1 MSPVEQLSGVE
12 AMSARIAKFA
22 ILFSL
27 VLVTS
32 AAQTV
37 SAQLVLGRVGG
48 VKIDAQGVIQQGFQK
63 LDGTT
68 LRQVQDYLNAADQDI
83 SKSTSMRMISL
94 RGLEDAVNETH
105 RTGKQLSAEV
115 QYMAGLQR
123 VEFVILSPETNDVI
137 LAGPAEGWKIS
148 AGGSIVGAT
157 TNRPVIHLE
166 DFLVA
171 MRTVDAANEGS
182 GISVSIDPTEQGVK
196 QLTQFY
202 KQLAQGGGF
211 DPSLEDK
218 IENVL
223 GDQQISLTG
232 VPQDSRFA
240 NVLVAADYKM
250 KRIAMGLEASPI
262 KALPSFLDLAVN
274 GKAKV
279 VRMSPRFWM
288 ECNYQPLAK
297 SDDGQV
303 WQLRGQGV
311 KTLCEET
318 VVSRD
323 GTERVKPNRFASK
336 WADLMTKNF
345 DDLAAADSTF
355 GELRNVMDLSVIA
368 ALMKQQ
374 QMTQAVSLEIPAIL
388 GLTEVATTPAWT
400 VPKTVPT
407 QCSFARLTRSWLVTA
422 SGGVSVDSWGVA
434 EKFET
439 DAKVGEVAKVALK
452 RNSDRWWWNASTN

>member
-1 MSPVEQLSGVE
+1 
-12 AMSARIAKFA
+12 MSARFVKFS

-27 VLVTS
+27 VLVIG
-32 AAQTV
+32 AAQ
-37 SAQLVLGRVGG
+37 SASGQFLLSRVGG
-48 VKIDAQGVIQQGFQK
+48 VKIDAQGVIQQGFES
-63 LDGTT
+63 LDEST
-68 LRQVQDYLNAADQDI
+68 LKQVQDYLNAADQDI

-94 RGLEDAVNETH
+94 RGLEEAISEAH
-105 RTGKQLSAEV
+105 RSGKQLPAEV

-137 LAGPAEGWKIS
+137 LAGPAEGWKVS
-148 AGGSIVGAT
+148 GDGSIVGVS

-171 MRTVDAANEGS
+171 MRSVDAANQGS
-182 GISVSIDPTEQGVK
+182 GISVSIDPTQEGTQR
-196 QLTQFY
+196 LTQFY
-202 KQLAQGGGF
+202 AELSKRREF
-211 DPSLEDK
+211 NPSMKGDVEQ
-218 IENVL
+218 VM
-223 GDQQISLTG
+223 GDQQIRLTG

-240 NVLVAADYKM
+240 HVLVAADYKM

-262 KALPSFLDLAVN
+262 KSLPSFLDLAVK
-274 GKAKV
+274 GKAKT
-279 VRMSPRFWM
+279 VRMAPRFWM

-297 SDDGQV
+297 SENGHV

-323 GTERVKPNRFASK
+323 GKQKVKPNRFATK
-336 WADLMTKNF
+336 WSDLMTKHF
-345 DDLAAADSTF
+345 DELAAADATF
-355 GELRNVMDLSVIA
+355 GELRNVMDLSVVG

-374 QMTQAVSLEIPAIL
+374 QMTQAVSLDIPGIL

-407 QCSFARLTRSWLVTA
+407 QCSFARLSRSWLVTA
-422 SGGVSVDSWGVA
+422 SGGVTVDSWAVA
-434 EKFET
+434 DKSEV
-439 DAKVGEVAKVALK
+439 DAKVGEVAQVALK
-452 RNSDRWWWNASTN
+452 RSTDRWWWNAAIN

>member
-1 MSPVEQLSGVE
+1 
-12 AMSARIAKFA
+12 MSAHFAKYA

-27 VLVTS
+27 VLITS
-32 AAQTV
+32 AAQTA
-37 SAQLVLGRVGG
+37 SGQLLFRRVGG
-48 VKIDAQGVIQQGFQK
+48 VKIDAQGVIQQSFDQ
-63 LDGTT
+63 LDQAT
-68 LRQVQDYLNAADQDI
+68 RQQIQDHLDAADQDI

-94 RGLEDAVNETH
+94 RGLEDAINETH
-105 RTGKQLSAEV
+105 RTGHALPAEV

-123 VEFVILSPETNDVI
+123 VEFVVLSPETNDVI
-137 LAGPAEGWKIS
+137 LAGPAEGWKVTDD
-148 AGGSIVGAT
+148 GSVVGVS

-171 MRTVDAANEGS
+171 MRSVDAANQGA
-182 GISVSIDPTEQGVK
+182 GISVSIDPTDQGV
-196 QLTQFY
+196 QRLTRFFT
-202 KQLAQGGGF
+202 QLAQQREF
-211 DPSLEDK
+211 DPSLQGDVEK
-218 IENVL
+218 EM

-240 NVLVAADYKM
+240 HVLVAADYKM

-262 KALPSFLDLAVN
+262 KSLPSFLDLAV
-274 GKAKV
+274 KAKV
-279 VRMSPRFWM
+279 KTVRSSPRFWM
-288 ECNYQPLAK
+288 ECDYQPVAK

-318 VVSRD
+318 VASRD
-323 GTERVKPNRFASK
+323 GNQKLKPNRIASK
-336 WADLMTKNF
+336 WADLMTEHF
-345 DDLAAADSTF
+345 DELAAADATF
-355 GELRNVMDLSVIA
+355 GELRNAMDLSVVA

-407 QCSFARLTRSWLVTA
+407 QCSFVKLTRSWLVTA
-422 SGGVSVDSWGVA
+422 SGGVTVDSWGVA
-434 EKFET
+434 ENVEV
-439 DAKVGEVAKVALK
+439 DAKVGEVAQVALK
-452 RNSDRWWWNASTN
+452 RNADRWWWNAAKN

>member
-1 MSPVEQLSGVE
+1 
-12 AMSARIAKFA
+12 MSARIAKFA

-27 VLVTS
+27 ALFTS
-32 AAQTV
+32 ATQTA
-37 SAQLVLGRVGG
+37 SAQLLLGRVGG
-48 VKIDAQGVIQQGFQK
+48 VKIDAQGVIQQGFEN
-63 LDGTT
+63 LDEST
-68 LRQVQDYLNAADQDI
+68 LQQVQDYLNAADQDI

-94 RGLEDAVNETH
+94 RGLEEAVNETE
-105 RTGKQLSAEV
+105 RTGKQLPAEV

-123 VEFVILSPETNDVI
+123 IEFVVLSPETNDVI
-137 LAGPAEGWKIS
+137 LAGPAEGWKVS

-171 MRTVDAANEGS
+171 MRSVDAANRGS
-182 GISVSIDPTEQGVK
+182 GISVSIDPTKKGVEQ
-196 QLTQFY
+196 LSQFY
-202 KQLAQGGGF
+202 RQLSQGGGF
-211 DPSLEDK
+211 DPSLQGD
-218 IENVL
+218 IEQVM
-223 GDQQISLTG
+223 GHQEISLTG

-250 KRIAMGLEASPI
+250 KRIAMGLEPSPI
-262 KALPSFLDLAVN
+262 KSLPSFLDLAVK
-274 GKAKV
+274 GKAKM

-297 SDDGQV
+297 SENGQV

-318 VVSRD
+318 VVSRS
-323 GTERVKPNRFASK
+323 GKERVKPNRFASK
-336 WADLMTKNF
+336 WSDLMTKHF
-345 DDLAAADSTF
+345 DELAAADATF
-355 GELRNVMDLSVIA
+355 GELRNVMDLSVVA

-374 QMTQAVSLEIPAIL
+374 QMTQTVSLDIPAIL

-407 QCSFARLTRSWLVTA
+407 QCSFARLSRSWLVTA
-422 SGGVSVDSWGVA
+422 SGGVSVDSWSVA
-434 EKFET
+434 ENFET
-439 DAKVGEVAKVALK
+439 DSSIGDIANSALK
-452 RNSDRWWWNASTN
+452 RNADRWWWNASVN

>member
-1 MSPVEQLSGVE
+1 
-12 AMSARIAKFA
+12 MSARFVKFS

-27 VLVTS
+27 VLVIG
-32 AAQTV
+32 AAQ
-37 SAQLVLGRVGG
+37 SASGQFLLSRVGG
-48 VKIDAQGVIQQGFQK
+48 VKIDAQGVIQQGFES
-63 LDGTT
+63 LDEST
-68 LRQVQDYLNAADQDI
+68 LKQVQDYLNAADQDI

-94 RGLEDAVNETH
+94 RGLEEAISEAH
-105 RTGKQLSAEV
+105 RTGKQLPAEV

-137 LAGPAEGWKIS
+137 LAGPAEGWKVS
-148 AGGSIVGAT
+148 GDGSIVGVS

-171 MRTVDAANEGS
+171 MRSVDAANQGS
-182 GISVSIDPTEQGVK
+182 GISVSIDPTQEGTQR
-196 QLTQFY
+196 LTQFY
-202 KQLAQGGGF
+202 AELSKRREF
-211 DPSLEDK
+211 NPSMKGD
-218 IENVL
+218 IEQVM
-223 GDQQISLTG
+223 GDQQIRLTG

-240 NVLVAADYKM
+240 HVLVAADYKM

-262 KALPSFLDLAVN
+262 KSLPSFLDLAVK
-274 GKAKV
+274 GKAKT
-279 VRMSPRFWM
+279 VRMAPRFWM

-297 SDDGQV
+297 SENGHV

-323 GTERVKPNRFASK
+323 GKQKVKPNRFATK
-336 WADLMTKNF
+336 WSDLMTKHF
-345 DDLAAADSTF
+345 DELAAADATF
-355 GELRNVMDLSVIA
+355 GELRNVMDLSVVG

-374 QMTQAVSLEIPAIL
+374 QMTQAVSLDIPGIL

-407 QCSFARLTRSWLVTA
+407 QCSFARLSRSWLVTA
-422 SGGVSVDSWGVA
+422 SGGVTVDSWAVA
-434 EKFET
+434 DKSEV
-439 DAKVGEVAKVALK
+439 DAKVGEVAQVALK
-452 RNSDRWWWNASTN
+452 RSTDRWWWNAAIN